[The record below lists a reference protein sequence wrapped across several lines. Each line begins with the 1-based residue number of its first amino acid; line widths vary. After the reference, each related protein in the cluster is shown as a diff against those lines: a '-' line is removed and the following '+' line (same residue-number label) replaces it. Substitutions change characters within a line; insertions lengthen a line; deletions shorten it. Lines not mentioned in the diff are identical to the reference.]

1 MKYFISFLIILTI
14 SGCNWINQTPSGTK
28 SIEGS
33 FIYFD
38 FNQDM
43 VVLRLKSDRS
53 FLVEIPTKSM
63 VKTFFDK
70 RQSIPFEGSFKAE
83 VIYDAQ
89 KRIDYMKL
97 KSLNDASLDLEVKA
111 KDVN

>member
-1 MKYFISFLIILTI
+1 MKYFLAFLTIITI
-14 SGCNWINQTPSGTK
+14 SGCNWMNPSPSGTK

-38 FNQDM
+38 FNQDT
-43 VVLRLKSDRS
+43 VVLRLKSERS
-53 FLVEIPTKSM
+53 FLVEIPTKSLIK
-63 VKTFFDK
+63 VFFDK

-89 KRIDYMKL
+89 KRIDYMKI
-97 KSLNDASLDLEVKA
+97 KSLNDASLELEVKA